1 MSTSFPFPPGG
12 SLDLDTLITKL
23 DALNRELEKQVEAEK
38 KAAEAADDKRAER
51 ARSGELGPEW
61 KKLQA
66 RIDSGQTSLEQ
77 VFSGEDTSHEAQ
89 EVRRI
94 AQRNLTAMREAWQQ
108 AQNAGH
114 DSPLDEMERAR
125 RGEAAD
131 SPHRDPNDFPDYWRE
146 FDR

>member
-1 MSTSFPFPPGG
+1 MSTPTPFPGA
-12 SLDLDTLITKL
+12 SFDFDEMISRLET
-23 DALNRELEKQVEAEK
+23 LNRQLEKELEAEK
-38 KAAEAADDKRAER
+38 KAAEAADDERAER

-77 VFSGEDTSHEAQ
+77 IFSGEDTSREAQ
-89 EVRRI
+89 EVRRL

-108 AQNAGH
+108 QQKAGQ

-125 RGEAAD
+125 RGEDAD
-131 SPHRDPNDFPDYWRE
+131 TPTRDPNDFPDYWRE

>member
-1 MSTSFPFPPGG
+1 MSTSFPFLPGG

-23 DALNRELEKQVEAEK
+23 DALNRELEKQVETEK
-38 KAAEAADDKRAER
+38 KAAEDADAKRAAR

-77 VFSGEDTSHEAQ
+77 VFSGEDMSREAQ

-125 RGEAAD
+125 RGEATD
-131 SPHRDPNDFPDYWRE
+131 TTNRDLNDFPDYWRE
-146 FDR
+146 FD